1 MQSEEKLG
9 TGNIWKL
16 MISMGIPIMISQ
28 IVNIL
33 YSIVDRI
40 YVGRIKDVGENAL
53 AGLGL
58 TMPVIIVISAF
69 AAFAGAGGAPL
80 AAIAMGKG
88 DKKRAEKI
96 LGNSFFMILVFS
108 VVLMAV
114 FYIVKNLSCIL

>member
-1 MQSEEKLG
+1 
-9 TGNIWKL
+9 
-16 MISMGIPIMISQ
+16 MISQ

-80 AAIAMGKG
+80 AA
-88 DKKRAEKI
+88 KKRKPLRAA
-96 LGNSFFMILVFS
+96 FS
-108 VVLMAV
+108 
-114 FYIVKNLSCIL
+114 